1 MVELM
6 IMILWLGL
14 VNEARAQTLTIVP
27 SVASESPTVKPT
39 VTTEPVVNPTVILSL
54 SPTEAE
60 SSPTPTPTEIEQVVT
75 PTPINQ
81 PKATDQSLV
90 VIFLSAVIGLL
101 VIIIL
106 AQAWP
111 RDKEEKE

>member
-14 VNEARAQTLTIVP
+14 VKEARAQTLTMVP

-39 VTTEPVVNPTVILSL
+39 VTIKPVTSPTVTISL
-54 SPTEAE
+54 SPTEVE
-60 SSPTPTPTEIEQVVT
+60 PSLTPIPTEIEQVVT
-75 PTPINQ
+75 PTPISQ